1 MRKSSFV
8 NVSLEDFV
16 QEDDRTVFG
25 SLLSPDLSKVNCLRN
40 LADLVNVHV
49 NNAFPSLECLHR
61 HLDSLDLLHPEHL
74 RPNWETYFMVRPT
87 PSEYA

>member
-1 MRKSSFV
+1 M

-25 SLLSPDLSKVNCLRN
+25 SLLLPDLSKSKCLRN
-40 LADLVNVHV
+40 LADLVNFHV
-49 NNAFPSLECLHR
+49 NNSFPSLECLHR
-61 HLDSLDLLHPEHL
+61 HLDVLDLLHPEHL

-87 PSEYA
+87 LSSNA